1 MYIHIWI
8 YPDNGRYTSEAF
20 DKPHLTLY
28 ATISQTFTLTLFGL
42 VPIYVAPL
50 TLTSVLTLTTTRDNN
65 GNAIIDNTSP
75 LSPKPRARSRGSTVR
90 YYITSQEDLYQ
101 TSEFIKFLLPWGI
114 GSLMMLGWHVFA
126 TAVCV
131 VVALVLWPVSWAEE
145 RGYLPLRNSR
155 LWPGREVRPGP
166 GRRNVVYD
174 VDVDAG
180 VTYIGST
187 QAPYGGGRGRKVEV
201 E

>member
-1 MYIHIWI
+1 
-8 YPDNGRYTSEAF
+8 
-20 DKPHLTLY
+20 
-28 ATISQTFTLTLFGL
+28 
-42 VPIYVAPL
+42 
-50 TLTSVLTLTTTRDNN
+50 
-65 GNAIIDNTSP
+65 
-75 LSPKPRARSRGSTVR
+75 
-90 YYITSQEDLYQ
+90 
-101 TSEFIKFLLPWGI
+101 
-114 GSLMMLGWHVFA
+114 MMLGWHVFA

-155 LWPGREVRPGP
+155 LWPGREVRPGS